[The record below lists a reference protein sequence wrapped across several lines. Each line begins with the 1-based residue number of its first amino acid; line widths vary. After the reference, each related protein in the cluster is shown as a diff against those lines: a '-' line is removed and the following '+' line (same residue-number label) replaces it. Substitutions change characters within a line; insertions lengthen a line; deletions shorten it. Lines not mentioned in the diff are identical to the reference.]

1 MSGREG
7 HRVYLAGCQCGAA
20 GVLLTGHAYGP
31 GWGVVAGT
39 VWATANA
46 VALLVLPA
54 QPSGGRDGAR

>member
-1 MSGREG
+1 MKG
-7 HRVYLAGCQCGAA
+7 HRESLLGFLCGAA
-20 GVLLTGHAYGP
+20 GVLLTGEVAGP

-46 VALLVLPA
+46 VVLLLLPA